1 MRQLYSFYSDAFW
14 IALKSILE
22 HKLRA
27 FLTLIGII
35 IGVWAY
41 EGNLDRLIVKFR
53 SAGANYVTTTLFAAQ
68 SHIRSMT
75 ETAPQLPTVSHAG
88 GGESHRGR
96 TRPPMKCSPGSASNV
111 R

>member
-35 IGVWAY
+35 IGVAAV
-41 EGNLDRLIVKFR
+41 IV
-53 SAGANYVTTTLFAAQ
+53 VAA
-68 SHIRSMT
+68 SISGLKT
-75 ETAPQLPTVSHAG
+75 
-88 GGESHRGR
+88 
-96 TRPPMKCSPGSASNV
+96 
-111 R
+111 